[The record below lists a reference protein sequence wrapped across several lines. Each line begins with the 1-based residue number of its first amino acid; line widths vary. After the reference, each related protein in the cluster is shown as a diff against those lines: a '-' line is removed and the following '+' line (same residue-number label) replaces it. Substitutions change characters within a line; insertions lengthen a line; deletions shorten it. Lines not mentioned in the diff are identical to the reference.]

1 MLQRRSVRKIEPT
14 EFECLG
20 CNQSI
25 GVAKFVQPFQRGV
38 PAQTPA
44 DLLASEVASAWAIPV
59 NEFTRT
65 NCIVT
70 RHHEYLDCPR
80 RNKLAKVWCG
90 NCYLNLGNL
99 QCGSKTSGE
108 PLYHFLKK
116 NNVGFRPASRPDA
129 RVCHAN
135 RSGVDWTRMGDCG
148 LFDSEF
154 ADAFCDWYANY
165 TGVGAGLA
173 AKTPLSDFL
182 SERGIELAPPTPASP
197 PTTHVPLAEAVATL
211 LGPDAGDRTPH
222 DPADVDAAKA
232 AARVVAQALDQG
244 EQDARSESAPSAYT
258 MPALEEDGDADV
270 GEPAAGS
277 PLPSGFETGV
287 SYLLPP
293 LVDFDDTIP
302 PWTPPPAPSP
312 PPKRALT
319 PPRPATSPPAATPK
333 MSHLLTGAPTHA
345 VIHWDIENI
354 AVPRGASVIETAKRI
369 SYAVREALDV
379 NIEGYFAYLDTH
391 KTPSATLEALAHAG
405 VDCIDCSAKGKR
417 EQVDFRIIVRALLSR
432 TNEAV
437 VIVSGD
443 GDMAYTLSVLD
454 HSGRATAIVYDKNN
468 TQSVSTALL
477 ETARCAIPVAI
488 SSEKS
493 PAPSVAGASPASA
506 SSSADPP
513 PAMPSAALQDLLADC
528 DDAQRALLL
537 AVDRAPEARDG
548 GWKTGPTVG
557 GFFHKIRGLRTNAF
571 KPAKIALQNKKLVAV
586 HEHGDFLKLTPAATI
601 VVAHL

>member
-1 MLQRRSVRKIEPT
+1 MLQRRSVRRIEPT
-14 EFECLG
+14 TFECVG

-25 GVAKFVQPFQRGV
+25 GVTKFVQPFQRGV

-44 DLLASEVASAWAIPV
+44 DLLASEVASPWAIPV

-90 NCYLNLGNL
+90 NCFLNVGNL

-116 NNVGFRPASRPDA
+116 NNVGFRPASQPDA
-129 RVCHAN
+129 TLRHAN
-135 RSGVDWTRMGDCG
+135 RSGVDWSRMGDSG
-148 LFDSEF
+148 LYDVEFDH
-154 ADAFCDWYANY
+154 AFGNWYAAY

-173 AKTPLSDFL
+173 AKTPLTEFL
-182 SERGIELAPPTPASP
+182 QERGVSLAPPVPTPALP
-197 PTTHVPLAEAVATL
+197 AFPALQQPTVDEIVAFVASSEA
-211 LGPDAGDRTPH
+211 GGAGG
-222 DPADVDAAKA
+222 ADVDAVSEASVYTLPPDDDDDA
-232 AARVVAQALDQG
+232 EAEAEMQRRLDELSPMRLQSTP
-244 EQDARSESAPSAYT
+244 DRLAP
-258 MPALEEDGDADV
+258 E
-270 GEPAAGS
+270 
-277 PLPSGFETGV
+277 LPPGFRTANYQE
-287 SYLLPP
+287 PP
-293 LVDFDDTIP
+293 LVDFGETIP
-302 PWTPPPAPSP
+302 SRTPS

-319 PPRPATSPPAATPK
+319 PPRPPPPRTLPSPATATLK
-333 MSHLLTGAPTHA
+333 MSHLLPGAPTHA
-345 VIHWDIENI
+345 VIHWDVENI

-379 NIEGYFAYLDTH
+379 NIEGYFAYLNTH
-391 KTPSATLEALAHAG
+391 KTPAATLEALAHAG

-454 HSGRATAIVYDKNN
+454 HSGRATAIVYDKHN

-493 PAPSVAGASPASA
+493 PAPSVAATSVSSA
-506 SSSADPP
+506 SSSVDAPTT
-513 PAMPSAALQDLLADC
+513 MPSAALQDLLAGC

-571 KPAKIALQNKKLVAV
+571 KPAKVALQTKKLVAV